1 MLCVGVKQIQSPLPK
16 ATFPSYSWVTTKWLP
31 SLVGVYPPI
40 KTDKQYHSPPTVTK
54 HFQPW
59 KKMSIAISHCEWEG
73 PYEAFLGQGFPP
85 PHISSALTNSI
96 WWKFSKW
103 FRRCEF
109 PLSSDGRC
117 WLCDGQEHRAPGLLE
132 MRTEQGNSFPS
143 SSASQRILHNLIMY
157 PANLP
162 SNMAFKNALP
172 KHFREVLAF

>member
-1 MLCVGVKQIQSPLPK
+1 MLWVGTKQIQSPLPR

-31 SLVGVYPPI
+31 SLVGMN
-40 KTDKQYHSPPTVTK
+40 HSPPTVTK

-59 KKMSIAISHCEWEG
+59 KKMSIAISHCESEG

-103 FRRCEF
+103 FCRCEF
-109 PLSSDGRC
+109 LLSSDGKCQLR
-117 WLCDGQEHRAPGLLE
+117 DGQEHRAPGLLE

-162 SNMAFKNALP
+162 SNLAFKNALP